1 MSPFEIT
8 GSSLELPRLLNGV
21 ELAPEPG
28 NARFHLGTAHI
39 KRVSQEIDGRTIP
52 EVSLGLNSTGTSDPF
67 ACCIF
72 LDVPSTKAI
81 ALKLLE
87 AIGETPTPGRG

>member
-1 MSPFEIT
+1 MSQFEIT

-28 NARFHLGTAHI
+28 NAKFHLRTAYI
-39 KRVSQEIDGRTIP
+39 KRVSQEIDGQAVP
-52 EVSLGLNSTGTSDPF
+52 EVSLGLKSTGTGSPF
-67 ACCIF
+67 ACCLF
-72 LDVPSTKAI
+72 LDVPSAKAI

-87 AIGETPTPGRG
+87 SMGETPTPGRG